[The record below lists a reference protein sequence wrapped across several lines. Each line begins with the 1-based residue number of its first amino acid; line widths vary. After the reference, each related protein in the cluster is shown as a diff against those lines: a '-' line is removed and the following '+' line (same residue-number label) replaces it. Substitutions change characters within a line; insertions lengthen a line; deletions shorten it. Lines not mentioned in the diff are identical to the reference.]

1 MNTKHID
8 GTLLAR
14 MLENGLNNLRN
25 HEKEIND
32 MNVFP
37 VPDGDTGVNMRLT
50 LENGLKHAEVR
61 PHLGDYLRDVSS
73 GMLLGARGN
82 SGVILSQLFQG
93 MAQSLARD
101 GIVNVNEM
109 TDALTAGYKT
119 AYRAVIRPVEGTILT
134 VAREGIENTRPQ
146 VVRGI
151 TFENFFSLYLAEMRK
166 SLSFTPEML
175 TVLKDAGVV
184 DSGAY
189 GYITIVEGMV
199 KALYDEM
206 IICEDDSQK
215 AVSPIV
221 IPTGSFHAD
230 SEFTFGY
237 CMEFI
242 LQLMNGPTYNRR
254 FRLNAYIDDLK
265 TCGDSLVALQDNDR
279 VKVHIHTKKPARIIT
294 LSQEYGEFITF
305 KLENMQLQHNEH
317 QAAKE
322 PMITKPLGLV
332 AVAGGEGNQALL
344 TDLGVDIVLDG
355 GDTMNTPAE
364 DFVRAYRR
372 LDVSR
377 VVVLPNNKNVIRAA
391 EQAAK
396 ITGKTNVTVLPTA
409 SIADAY
415 FALAMDVGDET
426 PDKRVEL
433 MKQGLAATTTLAVA
447 IATKPYTADGVSCVP
462 GDYLVLKNGDPVAAG
477 RDLSAVTR
485 SALSG
490 IPDLDEK
497 ETAVLFSGRDASA
510 ELSDTLTAVFEDI
523 CPDMELSFFDG
534 GQGIYLFVIG
544 M

>member
-8 GTLLAR
+8 GTVLAR
-14 MLENGLNNLRN
+14 MLENGLNHLRN

-37 VPDGDTGVNMRLT
+37 VPDGDTGINMRLT
-50 LENGLKHAEVR
+50 LENGLKRAEVR
-61 PHLGDYLRDVSS
+61 PHLGEYLRDVSA

-109 TDALTAGYKT
+109 SDALVAGYKA

-134 VAREGIENTRPQ
+134 VAREGIENVRQQSTR
-146 VVRGI
+146 GM
-151 TFENFFSLYLAEMRK
+151 TFENLFSLYLAEMRK
-166 SLSFTPEML
+166 SLSFTPEVL
-175 TVLKDAGVV
+175 TVLKEAGVV

-199 KALYDEM
+199 KALYGETVVCADGAPVPETPVVP
-206 IICEDDSQK
+206 D
-215 AVSPIV
+215 ANA
-221 IPTGSFHAD
+221 FNAD

-242 LQLMNGPTYNRR
+242 LQLMNGPSYNRR
-254 FRLNAYIDDLK
+254 FRLDAYIDDLK
-265 TCGDSLVALQDNDR
+265 SCGDSLVALQDKTR

-305 KLENMQLQHNEH
+305 KLENMQFQHNEH

-322 PMITKPLGLV
+322 PVITKPLGLV
-332 AVAGGEGNQALL
+332 AVANGDGIKALL

-364 DFVRAYRR
+364 EFVRAYRR

-396 ITGKTNVTVLPTA
+396 ITEKTNVTVLPTESA
-409 SIADAY
+409 AEAY

-426 PDKRVEL
+426 PEKRVEL
-433 MKQGLAATTTLAVA
+433 MTQGMNDATTLAVA
-447 IATKPYTADGVSCVP
+447 VATKAYTANGVSCVP
-462 GDYLVLKNGDPVAAG
+462 GDYLVLKDGEPAAAG
-477 RDLSAVTR
+477 QDFSSVLQQ
-485 SALSG
+485 ALATVE
-490 IPDLDEK
+490 DLDEK
-497 ETAVLFSGRDASA
+497 ESAIVFTGRDAST
-510 ELSDTLTAVFEDI
+510 ELSDTLLSLLEDVDLEATPFE
-523 CPDMELSFFDG
+523 G

-544 M
+544 L